1 MSLFDLIRKP
11 AEAEPATASLDKPD
25 LNAML
30 LEMQKYG
37 ETWLHSTEKGTWRC
51 SVDMRMAAKGTKFE
65 CGSTFKCASP
75 LDAVNEC
82 NDRIKEALKMIGGGA
97 P

>member
-11 AEAEPATASLDKPD
+11 AEAELETSYLDKPD

-37 ETWLHSTEKGTWRC
+37 EPCIYRMSEGWFCKVE
-51 SVDMRMAAKGTKFE
+51 MRVSAIGVNFE
-65 CGSTFKCASP
+65 CKSSYKCKTP